1 MRKKILVIGPSW
13 VGDMV
18 LAQSL
23 FIALKNSQADIQIDV
38 AAPSWT
44 LPVLQ
49 RMPEVQLAIALPFAH
64 GESALVKRIQ
74 LGLAWRQ
81 QNYQQVILLP
91 NSFKSAIAPFFAN
104 IPLRTGFIGEMRYGL
119 LNDRRRLDKQRLP
132 RTVDRFVSLALAD
145 NNTLPAIASPRLQ
158 VDQANRNQL
167 MQQWS
172 IHQRSKILGLCP
184 GAEYGEAKRWPAE
197 YYAEV
202 AQQAIAAGWQVLLFG
217 STKDQAVTQQIQQ
230 LCQHTALDLAG
241 KTSLADAID
250 LMSLCDHVVSNDS
263 GLMHIAAALDKP
275 LIAIYGSSDPSHTPP
290 MSAQAKIEYLALPC
304 SPCFK
309 RTCPLGHLDCLR
321 KISSQTIIHAIALDS
336 AQHAQSLN

>member
-1 MRKKILVIGPSW
+1 MHNKILVIGPSW

-23 FIALKNSQADIQIDV
+23 FKALHARHQDGNLQIHV
-38 AAPSWT
+38 AAPAWT

-49 RMPEVQLAIALPFAH
+49 RMPEVQQAIALPFAH
-64 GESALVKRIQ
+64 GQFALVKRIQ

-81 QNYQQVILLP
+81 EKYQQVIVLP

-104 IPLRTGFIGEMRYGL
+104 IPLRTGFSGEMRIGL

-132 RTVDRFVSLALAD
+132 RTVDRFVSLALPDKAE
-145 NNTLPAIASPRLQ
+145 LGAIAPPRLQ
-158 VDQANRNQL
+158 VDETNRKQL
-167 MQQWS
+167 MQQWG
-172 IHQRSKILGLCP
+172 IAQGSKILGLCP

-197 YYAEV
+197 YYAEL
-202 AQQAIAAGWQVLLFG
+202 ALKALAAGWQVLLFG
-217 STKDQAVTQQIQQ
+217 SNKDQAVTQQIQQ
-230 LCQHTALDLAG
+230 QCQNACLDLAG

-250 LMSLCDHVVSNDS
+250 LMSLCNQVVSNDS

-290 MSAQAKIEYLALPC
+290 MSPQAHIEYLALAC

-309 RTCPLGHLDCLR
+309 RTCPLGHLDCLK
-321 KISSQTIIHAIALDS
+321 KISSPTVIQAIKWDS
-336 AQHAQSLN
+336 A